1 MRGALKIPLLLGLCL
16 GLAACATMSGP
27 TASAPQPLKPIDVG
41 QFFTGRWYEIART
54 PISLVK
60 GCVAGTTDFY
70 HNANGRLVERDECRM
85 GSPEGKVK
93 NFQGPIHILN
103 PGQNNKF
110 VVHYT
115 LFYVVPF
122 AQTYWILD
130 HGTNYHWFIVATPSF
145 KEISI
150 LDRDPRP
157 TAAQTAA
164 LVARARALGYDVS
177 KLQFPPEFP
186 PGQG

>member
-1 MRGALKIPLLLGLCL
+1 MRAAAKLPLLLALCL
-16 GLAACATMSGP
+16 ALSACATMGAQ
-27 TASAPQPLKPIDVG
+27 TASAPQPLKPIKVS

-54 PISLVK
+54 PISLVHN
-60 GCVAGTTDFY
+60 CVAGTTDFFR
-70 HNANGRLVERDECRM
+70 NANGRLVERDECRM
-85 GSPEGKVK
+85 GSPAGKVK
-93 NFQGPIHILN
+93 IFQGPIHMLN

-115 LFYVVPF
+115 LFWVVPF
-122 AQTYWILD
+122 AQTYWIID

-145 KEISI
+145 QEISI
-150 LDRDPRP
+150 LDRNPRP
-157 TAAQTAA
+157 SPAQTAA
-164 LVARARALGYDVS
+164 LTARAKALGYDVS